1 MAISWRNLIVG
12 SPLRTEEQAHQRL
25 TKTKALAIFSSDA
38 LSSVAYATEEIL
50 LVLVAAGAVALHLSM
65 PIAITITG
73 LLVIVAIS
81 YYQTI
86 HGYPSGGGAYIVA
99 HENLGAWPGLVA
111 AAALLIDYVL
121 TVAVSITAGILAI
134 ISAAPELLPWRVHL
148 CLLAILIIVWGNLR
162 GVRESGTMF
171 AIPTY
176 AFLVLFVALILTGLT
191 RLVTGSLST
200 VSAPIL
206 PEGVGGFEILTT
218 LLVLRAF
225 ASGCAAM
232 TGVEAISNGV
242 PAFQKPEADNAGKT
256 LIIMATLL
264 GVMFLGITF
273 LARSLGIV
281 PIEHESVVSQIGR
294 QVFGTGPLY
303 LALQAATAL
312 ILVLAAN
319 TAFADF
325 PRLSSILARDG
336 YAPRQL
342 ANLGDRLV
350 FSNGIVALAVLAAAL
365 VIIFGGHTHGLI
377 PLYAVGVFLSFTLSQ
392 AGMVRHWLKTQE
404 RGWRTKAA
412 INGLGAVATGVVL
425 CVVVESKFTQG
436 AWIIVLLI
444 PALVILFRSVHQH
457 YIDMREQISLHEGDI
472 DQRWHYQAA
481 KPHKVVVPISG
492 LNRGTLAA
500 LHFSCSLSDDVTA
513 VVVDVDA
520 AATERIRENWRAW
533 GFEIPLVVLE
543 SPYRSVVRPLL
554 AYLEET
560 DRREP
565 ERGMAVVILPEIVPA
580 RWWQNLLHNQTTLM
594 LKAVLLFRQE
604 QHTTPRVVINVPYHL
619 HS

>member
-1 MAISWRNLIVG
+1 MPPVSSSILGVAMAISWRNLLVG

-50 LVLVAAGAVALHLSM
+50 LVLVAAGTAAFHLAM
-65 PIAITITG
+65 PIALTITG

-99 HENLGAWPGLVA
+99 HENLGVWPGLVA

-121 TVAVSITAGILAI
+121 TVAVSVTAGILAI

-148 CLLAILIIVWGNLR
+148 CLLAILLIVWGNMR

-176 AFLVLFVALILTGLT
+176 AFLFLFLGLILAGLT
-191 RLVTGSLST
+191 QLVTGTLS
-200 VSAPIL
+200 VASAATPSAGI
-206 PEGVGGFEILTT
+206 GGFTTLTT

-242 PAFQKPEADNAGKT
+242 PGFQKPEADNAGKT
-256 LIIMATLL
+256 LVVMATLL

-273 LARSLGIV
+273 LARALSIIPV
-281 PIEHESVVSQIGR
+281 DHESVVSQIGR

-336 YAPRQL
+336 YTPRQL

-350 FSNGIVALAVLAAAL
+350 FSNGIVALAVLAAVL

-392 AGMVRHWLKTQE
+392 AGMVRRWLRTQTG
-404 RGWRTKAA
+404 RWRWKVA
-412 INGLGAVATGVVL
+412 INGLGAGATGVVL
-425 CVVVESKFTQG
+425 LVIIDSKFTHG
-436 AWIIVLLI
+436 AWLIVLLI
-444 PALVILFRSVHQH
+444 PALVLMFHAVQRH
-457 YIDMREQISLHEGDI
+457 YLDMRAQVALAPGGARRETRLRAPRQ
-472 DQRWHYQAA
+472 Y
-481 KPHKVVVPISG
+481 KVVVPISN
-492 LNRGTLAA
+492 LNRASLAA
-500 LHFSCSLSDDVTA
+500 VQFAQSLSRDVTA
-513 VVVDVDA
+513 VLVDVDA
-520 AATERIRENWRAW
+520 QATARVEEAW
-533 GFEIPLVVLE
+533 WSWNLEVPLVVIK
-543 SPYRSVVRPLL
+543 SPYRSVV
-554 AYLEET
+554 
-560 DRREP
+560 
-565 ERGMAVVILPEIVPA
+565 
-580 RWWQNLLHNQTTLM
+580 
-594 LKAVLLFRQE
+594 
-604 QHTTPRVVINVPYHL
+604 
-619 HS
+619 